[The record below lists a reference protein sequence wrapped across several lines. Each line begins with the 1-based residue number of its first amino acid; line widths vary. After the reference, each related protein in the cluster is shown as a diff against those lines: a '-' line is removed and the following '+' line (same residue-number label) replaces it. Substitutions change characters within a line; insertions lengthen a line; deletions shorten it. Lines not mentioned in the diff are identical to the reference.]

1 VTTGREWK
9 SDALPPDEREWIAKT
24 AVRLRDALTNPEV
37 RTRVVDLLTGDRQA
51 QRRRRL
57 ERNDGEKS

>member
-1 VTTGREWK
+1 VTTGRESE
-9 SDALPPDEREWIAKT
+9 SDSLPPDGREWIAKT
-24 AVRLRDALTNPEV
+24 AVQLRDALANPEV
-37 RTRVVDLLTGDRQA
+37 RTRVVELLTGDRQA